1 MIKFLLGSFFTNS
14 AGAIAK
20 RVLIALGFG
29 LISTVGITIELNKA
43 LDLAHA
49 SYNSIGGYSLALL
62 GLSGC
67 GYALGIIAGA
77 MVFRVSMNATSQL
90 GVIPK

>member
-1 MIKFLLGSFFTNS
+1 MIKFLLGTFFTNS

-29 LISTVGITIELNKA
+29 LISTVGVTIALNSA
-43 LDLAHA
+43 LDSAHA
-49 SYNSIGGYSLALL
+49 TYNSMTSYTLALL
-62 GLSGC
+62 GLSGT

-77 MVFRVSMNATSQL
+77 LIFRVSMNATSQL